1 MNRIAEGSNPRS
13 AAAGV
18 STGAG
23 EAEFVNQGGTDS
35 DSQGGSQTLEDG
47 QSRQTADTGE
57 APPKV
62 LVVEDDLAL
71 LETLSEILRTGGYEP
86 IGATGVDQALQA
98 IRTETPDLV
107 ILDLRLPDGDGLD
120 VCRGI
125 RWLGKDTPIIILSG
139 RTEEAD
145 VVVALEVGADDFIKK
160 PVRVRE
166 FLARV
171 RAHLRRGKHSA
182 AATSSS
188 SCRVADLEV
197 DLQRQRVSRDGQPIK
212 LTTRLFDVL
221 RLLISN
227 RGRVVTRQQIVQEVW
242 NGEISAAS
250 RVVDHH
256 ILRLRRK
263 IERDPATPEII
274 LSDHGKGYRLVG

>member
-1 MNRIAEGSNPRS
+1 MSRIAEGSNPRS

-23 EAEFVNQGGTDS
+23 EAEFVNQGSTDL
-35 DSQGGSQTLEDG
+35 DSRGGSRTLEDW

-62 LVVEDDLAL
+62 LVVEDDVAL
-71 LETLSEILRTGGYEP
+71 LETLSQILRTGGYEP
-86 IGATGVDQALQA
+86 IGATRVDQALQV
-98 IRTETPDLV
+98 IRAETPDLV

-125 RWLGKDTPIIILSG
+125 RWLGKDTPIIVLSG

-171 RAHLRRGKHSA
+171 RAHLRRGKHS
-182 AATSSS
+182 TTTTTT
-188 SCRVADLEV
+188 SCRVGDLEV
-197 DLQRQRVSRDGQPIK
+197 DLQRQRVSRDGEPIK

-227 RGRVVTRQQIVQEVW
+227 RGRVVTRQQIVEEVW

>member
-1 MNRIAEGSNPRS
+1 MSRIAEGSNPRS

-23 EAEFVNQGGTDS
+23 EAEFVNQGSTDL
-35 DSQGGSQTLEDG
+35 DSRGGSRTLEDW

-57 APPKV
+57 SPPKV
-62 LVVEDDLAL
+62 LVVEDDVAL
-71 LETLSEILRTGGYEP
+71 LETLSQILRTGGYEP
-86 IGATGVDQALQA
+86 IGATRVDQALQV
-98 IRTETPDLV
+98 IRAETPDLV

-125 RWLGKDTPIIILSG
+125 RWLGKDTPIIVLSG

-171 RAHLRRGKHSA
+171 RAHLRRGKHS
-182 AATSSS
+182 TTTTTT
-188 SCRVADLEV
+188 SCRVGDLEV
-197 DLQRQRVSRDGQPIK
+197 DLQRQRVSRDGEPIK

-227 RGRVVTRQQIVQEVW
+227 RGRVVTRQQIVEEVW

>member
-1 MNRIAEGSNPRS
+1 MSRIAEGSNPRS

-18 STGAG
+18 STGTG
-23 EAEFVNQGGTDS
+23 EAEFVNQGGTDL
-35 DSQGGSQTLEDG
+35 DSRGGSRTLEDW
-47 QSRQTADTGE
+47 QSRRTADTGE

-62 LVVEDDLAL
+62 LVVEDDVAL

-86 IGATGVDQALQA
+86 IGATRVDQALQV
-98 IRTETPDLV
+98 IRAEAPDLV

-125 RWLGKDTPIIILSG
+125 RWLGKDTPIIVLSG

-171 RAHLRRGKHSA
+171 RAHLRRGKHST
-182 AATSSS
+182 ATTTT
-188 SCRVADLEV
+188 SCRVGDLEV
-197 DLQRQRVSRDGQPIK
+197 DLQRQRVSRDGEPIK

-227 RGRVVTRQQIVQEVW
+227 RGRVVTRQQIVEEVW

>member
-1 MNRIAEGSNPRS
+1 MSRIAEGSNSRS
-13 AAAGV
+13 VAAGV

-23 EAEFVNQGGTDS
+23 EAEFVNQGSTDS
-35 DSQGGSQTLEDG
+35 DSRGGSRTLED
-47 QSRQTADTGE
+47 RQTADTGG

-62 LVVEDDLAL
+62 LVVEDDVAL

-86 IGATGVDQALQA
+86 IGATRVDQALQV
-98 IRTETPDLV
+98 IRADAPDLV

-125 RWLGKDTPIIILSG
+125 RWLGKDTPIIVLSG

-171 RAHLRRGKHSA
+171 RAHLRRGKH
-182 AATSSS
+182 TTTTTSS

-197 DLQRQRVSRDGQPIK
+197 DLQRQRVSRDGEPIK

-227 RGRVVTRQQIVQEVW
+227 RGRVVTRQQIVEEVW